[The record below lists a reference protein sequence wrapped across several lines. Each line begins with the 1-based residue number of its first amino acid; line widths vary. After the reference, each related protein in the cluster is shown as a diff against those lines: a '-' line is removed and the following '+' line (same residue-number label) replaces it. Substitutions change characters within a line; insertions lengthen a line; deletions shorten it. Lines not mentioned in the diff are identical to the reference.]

1 MMQRYAFAMALAR
14 LPGVDKQSIA
24 SDEFGSKSR
33 MSNRPTAILRRPF
46 GNLPDGRSAELFT
59 LSNGSGLSCD
69 ITNYGGIITALRVTR
84 ADDSEVDVVLGFD
97 NLADY
102 LGPHPC
108 FGAIIGRVA
117 GRISG
122 AKFHLDGRDYPL
134 AANDAP
140 NHLHG
145 GPRGFDKQLWEAAIV
160 EKDDIPTL
168 QLSYLSRDDEEGY
181 PGNVRVVI
189 SYSLSPK
196 NELIIRYEA
205 ETDKAT
211 PLSLTNHSYFN
222 LAGEGSGDVNDQW
235 LQIFSDEIAVT
246 DAAMTLL
253 GTKAPVAGQGNDF
266 NELRRLGDAIPQLLN
281 HHGDNHFIRR
291 QAHKKGKLIPA
302 AVMSDPAS
310 GLVMTTLTTQDTVQI
325 FTATVLDGSLTGKS
339 RKPYLKHAGICFE
352 CQACPG
358 AVHTQELGEII
369 LRPGERYNHTTVHA
383 FSTLPGQPM
392 RDPQS

>member
-1 MMQRYAFAMALAR
+1 
-14 LPGVDKQSIA
+14 
-24 SDEFGSKSR
+24 
-33 MSNRPTAILRRPF
+33 MSNTTASIHRRPF
-46 GNLPDGRSAELFT
+46 GNLPDGRAAELFT
-59 LSNGSGLSCD
+59 LTNGCGLSCD

-84 ADDSEVDVVLGFD
+84 ADGSEVDVVLGFD
-97 NLADY
+97 NLQDY

-108 FGAIIGRVA
+108 FGTIVGRVA

-122 AKFHLDGRDYPL
+122 ANFHLDGRDYPL

-145 GPRGFDKQLWEAAIV
+145 GPGGFDKQLWDADIV
-160 EKDDIPTL
+160 EKDGVPTL
-168 QLSYLSRDDEEGY
+168 QLSYLSRDGEEGY
-181 PGNVRVVI
+181 PGNLRVKV

-196 NELIIRYEA
+196 NELVIRYDA

-222 LAGEGSGDVNDQW
+222 LAGEGSGDVSDQW
-235 LQIFSDEIAVT
+235 LQIFSDEVAVT

-253 GTKAPVAGQGNDF
+253 GTRAPVLGKGNDF
-266 NELRRLGDAIPQLLN
+266 NNPRRLGDAIPQLLN

-291 QAHKKGKLIPA
+291 QAHEKGKLLA
-302 AVMSDPAS
+302 TAVMSDPAS

-339 RKPYLKHAGICFE
+339 GKPYIKHSGMCFE

-358 AVHTQELGEII
+358 AVHTPELGEII
-369 LRPGERYNHTTVHA
+369 LRPGERYDHTTVYA
-383 FSTLPGQPM
+383 FSNAPCQ
-392 RDPQS
+392 

>member
-1 MMQRYAFAMALAR
+1 MPTPLA
-14 LPGVDKQSIA
+14 SI
-24 SDEFGSKSR
+24 R
-33 MSNRPTAILRRPF
+33 RRPF
-46 GNLPDGRSAELFT
+46 GNLPDGRFTELFT
-59 LSNGSGLSCD
+59 LSNGGGLSCD

-108 FGAIIGRVA
+108 FGAIVGRVA

-134 AANDAP
+134 DANDAP

-145 GPRGFDKQLWEAAIV
+145 GCLGFDKQLWDADIV
-160 EKDDIPTL
+160 EKNGTPML
-168 QLSYLSRDDEEGY
+168 QLSYLSRDGEEGY
-181 PGNVRVVI
+181 PGNVRIKVT
-189 SYSLSPK
+189 YSLTQQ
-196 NELIIRYEA
+196 NELMIHYDA

-222 LAGEGSGDVNDQW
+222 LAGEDSGDVMDQS
-235 LQIFSDEIAVT
+235 LQIFSDEIAVS

-253 GTKAPVAGQGNDF
+253 GTKASVIGQGNDF
-266 NELRRLGDAIPQLLN
+266 NHPRRLGDAIPQLLN

-291 QAHKKGKLIPA
+291 EADQKGKLVTA

-310 GLVMTTLTTQDTVQI
+310 GLVMTTLTTQETVQI
-325 FTATVLDGSLTGKS
+325 FTATVLDGSLIGKS
-339 RKPYLKHAGICFE
+339 GKPYQRHAGVCFE

-358 AVHTQELGEII
+358 AVHTPLLGEII
-369 LRPGERYNHTTVHA
+369 LRPGERYDHTTVYA
-383 FSTLPGQPM
+383 FSNKAKY
-392 RDPQS
+392 

>member
-1 MMQRYAFAMALAR
+1 MMQRYARAFDLAR
-14 LPGVDKQSIA
+14 PPDVDKQSIA
-24 SDEFGSKSR
+24 SDEFATRSR
-33 MSNRPTAILRRPF
+33 MPNPPATIQRRTF
-46 GNLPDGRSAELFT
+46 GKLPDGRSAELFT
-59 LSNGSGLSCD
+59 LSNGRGLSCD

-84 ADDSEVDVVLGFD
+84 SDGSQADVVLGFD
-97 NLADY
+97 NLSDY

-134 AANDAP
+134 VANDAP

-145 GPRGFDKQLWEAAIV
+145 GLRGFDKRLWDADIV
-160 EKDDIPTL
+160 EKNDCPTL
-168 QLSYLSRDDEEGY
+168 QLSYLSLDGEEGY
-181 PGNVRVVI
+181 PGNVRVVVN
-189 SYSLSPK
+189 YSLTSD
-196 NELIIRYEA
+196 NELVIHYEA

-222 LAGEGSGDVNDQW
+222 LAGESSGDVSNQW

-291 QAHKKGKLIPA
+291 EADEKGKLIPA
-302 AVMSDPAS
+302 AVMRDPAS
-310 GLVMTTLTTQDTVQI
+310 GLTMTTLTTQDTVQI
-325 FTATVLDGSLTGKS
+325 FTATVLDGSLVGKS
-339 RKPYLKHAGICFE
+339 GKPYFKHAGVCFE
-352 CQACPG
+352 CQACPA
-358 AVHTQELGEII
+358 AVHNPELGEII
-369 LRPGERYNHTTVHA
+369 LRPGERYDHTTVHA
-383 FSTLPGQPM
+383 FST
-392 RDPQS
+392 

>member
-1 MMQRYAFAMALAR
+1 
-14 LPGVDKQSIA
+14 
-24 SDEFGSKSR
+24 
-33 MSNRPTAILRRPF
+33 MSNTTASIHRRPF
-46 GNLPDGRSAELFT
+46 GNLPDGRAAELFT
-59 LSNGSGLSCD
+59 LNNGCGLSCD

-84 ADDSEVDVVLGFD
+84 ADGSEVDVVLGFD
-97 NLADY
+97 NLQDY

-108 FGAIIGRVA
+108 FGTIVGRVA

-145 GPRGFDKQLWEAAIV
+145 GPGGFDKQLWDAEIV
-160 EKDDIPTL
+160 EKDGIPTL
-168 QLSYLSRDDEEGY
+168 QLSYLSRDGEEGY
-181 PGNVRVVI
+181 PGNLRAKV

-196 NELIIRYEA
+196 NELVIHYDA

-222 LAGEGSGDVNDQW
+222 LAGEGSGDVSDQW
-235 LQIFSDEIAVT
+235 LQVFSDEIAST

-253 GTKAPVAGQGNDF
+253 GTKASVEGKGNDF
-266 NELRRLGDAIPQLLN
+266 NKLRRLGDAIPQLLN

-291 QAHKKGKLIPA
+291 QAHEKGKLLVT

-310 GLVMTTLTTQDTVQI
+310 GLVMTTLTTQDSVQI
-325 FTATVLDGSLTGKS
+325 FTATVLDGSLIGKS
-339 RKPYLKHAGICFE
+339 GKPYIKHAGMCFE

-358 AVHTQELGEII
+358 AVHTPELGEII
-369 LRPGERYNHTTVHA
+369 LRPGERYDHTTVYA
-383 FSTLPGQPM
+383 FSNALCP
-392 RDPQS
+392 

>member
-1 MMQRYAFAMALAR
+1 
-14 LPGVDKQSIA
+14 
-24 SDEFGSKSR
+24 
-33 MSNRPTAILRRPF
+33 MSNTTASIHRRHF

-59 LSNGSGLSCD
+59 LNNGCGLSCD

-84 ADDSEVDVVLGFD
+84 ADGSEVDVVLGFD
-97 NLADY
+97 NLQDY

-108 FGAIIGRVA
+108 FGTIVGRVA

-145 GPRGFDKQLWEAAIV
+145 GPGGFDKQLWDAEIV
-160 EKDDIPTL
+160 EKDGIPTL
-168 QLSYLSRDDEEGY
+168 QLSYLSRDGEEGY
-181 PGNVRVVI
+181 PGNLRAKV

-196 NELIIRYEA
+196 NELVIHYDA

-222 LAGEGSGDVNDQW
+222 LAGEGSGDVSDQW
-235 LQIFSDEIAVT
+235 LQVFSDEIAST

-253 GTKAPVAGQGNDF
+253 GTKASVEGKGNDF
-266 NELRRLGDAIPQLLN
+266 NKLRRLGDAIPQLLN

-291 QAHKKGKLIPA
+291 QAHEKGKLLVT

-310 GLVMTTLTTQDTVQI
+310 GLVMTTLTTQDSVQI
-325 FTATVLDGSLTGKS
+325 FTATVLDGSLIGKS
-339 RKPYLKHAGICFE
+339 GKPYIKHAGMCFE

-358 AVHTQELGEII
+358 AVHTPELGEII
-369 LRPGERYNHTTVHA
+369 LRPGERYDHTTVYA
-383 FSTLPGQPM
+383 FSNALCP
-392 RDPQS
+392 

>member
-1 MMQRYAFAMALAR
+1 
-14 LPGVDKQSIA
+14 
-24 SDEFGSKSR
+24 
-33 MSNRPTAILRRPF
+33 MSNTTASIHRRPF
-46 GNLPDGRSAELFT
+46 GNLPDGRAAELFT
-59 LSNGSGLSCD
+59 LTNGCGLSCD

-84 ADDSEVDVVLGFD
+84 ADGSEVDVVLGFD
-97 NLADY
+97 NLQDY

-108 FGAIIGRVA
+108 FGTIVGRVA

-122 AKFHLDGRDYPL
+122 ANFHLDGRDYPL

-145 GPRGFDKQLWEAAIV
+145 GPGGFDKQLWDADIV
-160 EKDDIPTL
+160 EKDGVPTL
-168 QLSYLSRDDEEGY
+168 QLSYLSRDGEEGY
-181 PGNVRVVI
+181 PGNLRVKV

-196 NELIIRYEA
+196 NELVIHYDA

-222 LAGEGSGDVNDQW
+222 LAGEGSGDVSDQW
-235 LQIFSDEIAVT
+235 LQIFSDEVAVT

-253 GTKAPVAGQGNDF
+253 GTRAPVLGKGNDF
-266 NELRRLGDAIPQLLN
+266 NNPRRLGDAIPQLLN

-291 QAHKKGKLIPA
+291 QAHEKGKLLAA

-310 GLVMTTLTTQDTVQI
+310 GLVMTTLTTQDSVQI

-339 RKPYLKHAGICFE
+339 GKPYIKHAGMCFE

-358 AVHTQELGEII
+358 AVHTSELGEII
-369 LRPGERYNHTTVHA
+369 LRPGERYDHTTVYA
-383 FSTLPGQPM
+383 FSNAPCQ
-392 RDPQS
+392 